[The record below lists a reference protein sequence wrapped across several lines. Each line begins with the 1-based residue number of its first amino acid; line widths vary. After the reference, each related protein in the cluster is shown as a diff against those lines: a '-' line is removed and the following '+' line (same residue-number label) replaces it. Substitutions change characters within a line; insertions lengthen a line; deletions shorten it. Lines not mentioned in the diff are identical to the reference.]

1 MVRRPNVEVAEGLTT
16 HYLTQVRSLGRHSMG
31 LWWWCVSLP
40 QNRKRTFGLLLNKGE
55 LSGVTSP
62 QRLSPCAGGKWET
75 RAWRME
81 TGEAADYVGVTLL
94 PSSSSLP
101 VT

>member
-1 MVRRPNVEVAEGLTT
+1 MEVAEGLTT
-16 HYLTQVRSLGRHSMG
+16 HYLTLLRSLGRHGMG
-31 LWWWCVSLP
+31 FWWRYVHLP
-40 QNRKRTFGLLLNKGE
+40 QSPKRTFGLLLNKGE

-62 QRLSPCAGGKWET
+62 RRLRLCAGGKWET

-81 TGEAADYVGVTLL
+81 TGEAVDYVGVTLL